1 MDYSMIISG
10 SLLFAAGF
18 VLFIIPY
25 KIVPGGVVGL
35 AIITNLLSSQY
46 QLLTNGFPVGL
57 AALCFNIPLFIIANR
72 VLGPRFGIK
81 SLLSI
86 IFTSFFI
93 DLLSYLIPTPD
104 FLNLSDERLLAGLF
118 GGVLIGVG
126 SGLIL
131 KARAFGLGSDM
142 VAMIIAKFTRKPLG
156 ILLIYFDSAVIITA
170 FLFTLDW
177 QLPLYS
183 WAVMFI
189 FGKVT
194 DSILQGA
201 NYEKSIMIVT
211 ENAFEAIRDKIIVD
225 LQRGGTIIHGSTFE
239 NGKNLKIIYTVAT
252 QSELSVLTEFISQ
265 VDPSALVTVTD
276 SSEILGK
283 GFKSLLTKIRE

>member
-1 MDYSMIISG
+1 MDYSMLISG
-10 SLLFAAGF
+10 AFLFAAGF

-35 AIITNLLSSQY
+35 AIITNFFSSQSG
-46 QLLTNGFPVGL
+46 LFNNGVPVGL
-57 AALCFNIPLFIIANR
+57 AALCFNIPLFILANR
-72 VLGPRFGIK
+72 ILGPRFGIK

-93 DLLSYLIPTPD
+93 DLLTYLIPTPD

-211 ENAFEAIRDKIIVD
+211 ENAFDAIRDKIIVD
-225 LQRGGTIIHGSTFE
+225 LQRGGTIIHGSTFDK
-239 NGKNLKIIYTVAT
+239 GKNLKIIYTVAT

-265 VDPSALVTVTD
+265 VDPLALVTVTD